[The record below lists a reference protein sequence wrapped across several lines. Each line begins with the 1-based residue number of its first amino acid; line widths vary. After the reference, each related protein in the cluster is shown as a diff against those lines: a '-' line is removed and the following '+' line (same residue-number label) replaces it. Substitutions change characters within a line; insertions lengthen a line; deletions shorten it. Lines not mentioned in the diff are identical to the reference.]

1 MKPKDLITKVQKVAD
16 TSPKHSHV
24 TASDVSRVISETFSV
39 LAKLPAAKFSETIAA
54 LTKLGSKKNE
64 AAKASKKKK

>member
-24 TASDVSRVISETFSV
+24 TASDVSRVISETFAV
-39 LAKLPAAKFSETIAA
+39 LAKLPASEYSETISA
-54 LTKLGSKKNE
+54 LTKLGAKKNE

>member
-24 TASDVSRVISETFSV
+24 TASDVSRVISETFAV
-39 LAKLPAAKFSETIAA
+39 LAKLPAAEFSETIAA